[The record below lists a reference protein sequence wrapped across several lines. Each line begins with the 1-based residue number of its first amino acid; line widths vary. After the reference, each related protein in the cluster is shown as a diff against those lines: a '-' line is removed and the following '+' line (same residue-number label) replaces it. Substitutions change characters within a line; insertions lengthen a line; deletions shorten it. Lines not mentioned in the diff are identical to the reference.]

1 MAEMSQRGIRTKLL
15 GITLGLLAILTA
27 GSLLTVRHYF
37 GQQLRQEAVRELRIG
52 SRVLTSIVERSGQQ
66 LMERGKLL
74 VELPSLQKALL
85 KEKNQLEPLLLEV
98 KAVRAANLLWAT
110 DPSGAVLASTG
121 EYPPVG
127 ENFWTHPLVTAARN
141 GQPAMGFDLFGDAWW
156 LLLCLPVREASSGR
170 VIGTVG
176 LALLVGEAYL
186 ARLSELL
193 KTRVGFIWGEHQSWS
208 EGWPEPIRAQIAS
221 HLAQGLTGKPQE
233 AFHLQ
238 EGKVIWLGRAV
249 TGGDPP
255 IAAGPIAVL
264 GIRLDE
270 SVIQHSTRR
279 IIWIALFTM
288 AIGAFLSTAA
298 LKPVL
303 SQLEQA
309 QTQLLRAEKMASIG
323 QLAAGVAHELNNPL
337 MVIMGNAQLAK
348 RSLTREKNI
357 PDHLS
362 KELLEMLSSLDQ
374 EAHRSKEI
382 VRNLLDFAR
391 IRPPTRTKVD
401 LNALLEDS
409 LRLVGHQVGLQTI
422 QIVREFRENLPQVSA
437 DPDQIKQVL
446 VNILL
451 NAVQAMPQGGT
462 LTLRSDRSDRDVTL
476 TLQDTGVGISEE
488 QMGKVFDPF
497 FTTKEVGQGTGLG
510 LFVSYGII
518 QRHQGTIQLS
528 SQVGKGTTV
537 SIRLPL

>member
-15 GITLGLLAILTA
+15 GITLGLLAVLTA

-37 GQQLRQEAVRELRIG
+37 GQQLRHEAIRELRVG
-52 SRVLTSIVERSGQQ
+52 SHVLTSIVERSGQQ

-74 VELPSLQKALL
+74 AELPSMQKALA
-85 KEKNQLEPLLLEV
+85 KQRGQLEPLLLEM

-110 DPSGAVLASTG
+110 DPSGIVLAGTG

-127 ENFWTHPLVTAARN
+127 KDLSAYPMVAAARA
-141 GQPAMGFDLFGDAWW
+141 GQPVLGFDLFADAWW
-156 LLLCLPVREASSGR
+156 LLLCLPVREPVSGR
-170 VIGTVG
+170 PIGTVG

-193 KTRVGFIWGEHQSWS
+193 STRVGFVWGEHQSWS
-208 EGWPEPIRAQIAS
+208 EGWPEAIRAQIAS
-221 HLAQGLTGKPQE
+221 HLVQGLTEKPQE

-238 EGKVIWLGRAV
+238 EGKVIWLGRPV

-270 SVIQHSTRR
+270 SVIQRSTRR
-279 IIWIALFTM
+279 ILWIALLTM
-288 AIGAFLSTAA
+288 GIGSLLSLAA
-298 LKPVL
+298 LRPVL
-303 SQLEQA
+303 NQLEQA
-309 QTQLLRAEKMASIG
+309 QDQLLRAEKLASIG

-337 MVIMGNAQLAK
+337 MVILGNAQLAK
-348 RSLTREKNI
+348 RFLTRQKDL
-357 PDHLS
+357 PKGLS
-362 KELLEMLSSLDQ
+362 KELLEMLNSLDS

-391 IRPPTRTKVD
+391 VRPPTRTEVD
-401 LNALLEDS
+401 LHVLLEEC

-422 QIVREFRENLPQVSA
+422 QIVREFREDLPPVSA

-446 VNILL
+446 VNVLL

-462 LTLRSDRSDRDVTL
+462 LTLRSDRSDRDSML
-476 TLQDTGVGISEE
+476 TIGDTGMGIPEE
-488 QMGKVFDPF
+488 RIAKVFDPF

-518 QRHQGTIQLS
+518 QRHQGTIQLA
-528 SQVGKGTTV
+528 SQMGKGTTV